1 MYSPMNKTLPKPETY
16 KVIEPLTAEEFEE
29 YFYLRWKILRK
40 PWNQPAG
47 SETDLH
53 ETESIHGMIMNN
65 VGQAI
70 AVCRIQMNDRFT
82 AQVRYM
88 AVADNYRTQGLG
100 RKILIYLESKVKA
113 MSAQRIYLDARENAV
128 DFYKSCGYKVIR
140 TSYLLF
146 GEIQH
151 FGMEK
156 YLVENENANHSGV

>member
-1 MYSPMNKTLPKPETY
+1 MIKTLQNRTTY
-16 KVIEPLTAEEFEE
+16 SVFEPLTAEEFDE
-29 YFYLRWKILRK
+29 YFYLRWRVLRK
-40 PWNQPAG
+40 PWNQPPG

-53 ETESIHGMIMNN
+53 EHESIHCMITNEN
-65 VGQAI
+65 GQAL

-88 AVADNYRTQGLG
+88 AVSEKYRTLGLG
-100 RKILIYLESKVKA
+100 RKVLYYLEQKVKQQN
-113 MSAQRIYLDARENAV
+113 AQRIYLDARENAV
-128 DFYKSCGYKVIR
+128 DFYKSCGYKVIK

-156 YLVENENANHSGV
+156 YL